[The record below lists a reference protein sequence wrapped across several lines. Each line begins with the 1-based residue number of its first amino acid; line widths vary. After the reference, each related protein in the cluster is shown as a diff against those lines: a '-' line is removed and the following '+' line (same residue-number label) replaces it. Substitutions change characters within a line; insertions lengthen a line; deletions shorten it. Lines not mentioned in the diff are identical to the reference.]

1 MWCQLS
7 QSGLT
12 QKLSQSLISQCPLR
26 TLWFVFFIMVRKSYQ
41 FFSPIIQSLYVRS
54 KWAIALL
61 LLVLCTSCFAA
72 KSPEVTL
79 NLTVQPT
86 NRPGVYNIM
95 GTTNL
100 SDGSQIAVSAIRY
113 LLPTEQQFVGP
124 DPNTAYSILAR
135 KIVEVANGK
144 WEATLNLWQIAPD
157 GRLQEA
163 WQLNQSQTGLVFDP
177 ASEVSFLATFDPM
190 EQSWKLGEQL
200 KKTQELRG
208 SLVRFTNEGKPYVQ
222 ASKSLA
228 IALPVGRTQ
237 PPKLQPEDING
248 GWGNRYEIQPEP
260 FVTNRMRPQL
270 PKTNQIN
277 TPLSPSEYLR

>member
-1 MWCQLS
+1 MLCQLC
-7 QSGLT
+7 Q
-12 QKLSQSLISQCPLR
+12 I
-26 TLWFVFFIMVRKSYQ
+26 
-41 FFSPIIQSLYVRS
+41 FSRIIQSFYIHS

-61 LLVLCTSCFAA
+61 LLVLCTSCFAT

-86 NRPGVYNIM
+86 NRPGVYNVI
-95 GTTNL
+95 GSTNL
-100 SDGSQIAVSAIRY
+100 SDRSQIAVSAIRY
-113 LLPTEQQFVGP
+113 LLPTDRQFLGP
-124 DPNTAYSILAR
+124 DPNTAYSILDR

-163 WQLNQSQTGLVFDP
+163 WQLNQSQTGLLLDP
-177 ASEVSFLATFDPM
+177 GSEVTFFGTFDPW
-190 EQSWKLGEQL
+190 EQSWKLQQQL
-200 KKTQELRG
+200 KKTQQLRG

-222 ASKSLA
+222 ASQSLA

-248 GWGNRYEIQPEP
+248 GWGNRYEIKPEP

>member
-1 MWCQLS
+1 
-7 QSGLT
+7 
-12 QKLSQSLISQCPLR
+12 
-26 TLWFVFFIMVRKSYQ
+26 
-41 FFSPIIQSLYVRS
+41 
-54 KWAIALL
+54 
-61 LLVLCTSCFAA
+61 
-72 KSPEVTL
+72 
-79 NLTVQPT
+79 
-86 NRPGVYNIM
+86 
-95 GTTNL
+95 
-100 SDGSQIAVSAIRY
+100 
-113 LLPTEQQFVGP
+113 
-124 DPNTAYSILAR
+124 
-135 KIVEVANGK
+135 
-144 WEATLNLWQIAPD
+144 
-157 GRLQEA
+157 
-163 WQLNQSQTGLVFDP
+163 
-177 ASEVSFLATFDPM
+177 M